1 MWRFLPQ
8 VCDDPLD
15 RKRGLHVLR
24 TVKPAATAP
33 LLAPLLQLY
42 EALDD
47 FALYAVQVS

>member
-1 MWRFLPQ
+1 M
-8 VCDDPLD
+8 CDDPLD
-15 RKRGLHVLR
+15 RKRALHVLR
-24 TVKPAATAP
+24 IVAPAAAAP